1 VVAISNKREHG
12 TFMLGVYMDDD
23 DDASLWTIAAYES
36 EEYLAKVHAMSAP
49 AQPLSDRVKHAR
61 ATMTTIVMKK
71 QGGFLYKPE
80 SVRIGG

>member
-1 VVAISNKREHG
+1 
-12 TFMLGVYMDDD
+12 MLGVYRDDD

-49 AQPLSDRVKHAR
+49 TQRLSERVKDAG

-80 SVRIGG
+80 LVCIGGQRNA